1 MKYTFICLFG
11 LVMSLLWG
19 CDNDDYV
26 WNGQDYA
33 RLVGPEIWTQ
43 GTDSMT
49 FTFSVYPTDTVRFV
63 VESEIFVQ
71 GRVSDNDRTIRL
83 QVDETNTTAP
93 ADSYSVPEEVVL
105 RGGEHSADFDILI
118 YRIPEI
124 QERDITLH
132 VRIAPGGDLD
142 AGVSS
147 ASSLTITWNDKITRP
162 SNWDDLE
169 EFFGTYSEVKYR
181 FIISTLGISVFPYGE
196 GEFTWGRMWNYHL
209 QMVAALEDFNN
220 DPDNPE
226 APLTDENG
234 GVVSFN

>member
-1 MKYTFICLFG
+1 MRQFLYLIGCFA
-11 LVMSLLWG
+11 LLLGG
-19 CDNDDYV
+19 CHNDDYV
-26 WNGQDYA
+26 WGGKDYA
-33 RLVGPEIWTQ
+33 RLVGPEVWTQ

-49 FTFSVYPTDTVRFV
+49 FTFSVYPADTVQFA

-71 GRVSDNDRTIRL
+71 GKVSDNDRIVRL
-83 QVDETNTTAP
+83 QVDEVNTTAP
-93 ADSYSVPEEVVL
+93 ADSYSVPEEVIL
-105 RGGEHSADFDILI
+105 RGGEHSAEFNILI

-124 QERDITLH
+124 QEQDITLH
-132 VRIAPGGDLD
+132 VKIVPGGDLD

-147 ASSLTITWNDKITRP
+147 ASSLTITWNDRITRP
-162 SNWDDLE
+162 SNWDDLM

-181 FIISTLGISVFPYGE
+181 FIISTLGVSVFPYGE
-196 GEFTWGRMWNYHL
+196 GKFTWGRMWNYHL

>member
-49 FTFSVYPTDTVRFV
+49 FTFSVYPTDTVRFA

-124 QERDITLH
+124 QERDITL
-132 VRIAPGGDLD
+132 
-142 AGVSS
+142 
-147 ASSLTITWNDKITRP
+147 SSLTITWNDKITRP